1 MEKKK
6 LESYLRQLQEL
17 DSELTEN
24 SDPDEL
30 MNEINKVINCLSKDI
45 QVEISSATLKFVNK
59 SSNNPD
65 PEFAC
70 EGDSGFDI
78 RANLEEDV
86 IINEGQVK
94 IIPTGLYFEVDKGLE
109 VQIRTGNEMV
119 ANNNLWV
126 LNSPGT
132 IDSSYRGEIM
142 IILAN
147 FNDSSR
153 TIRNGDRIAQAV
165 VCPVYGEGKLN
176 MIKVKKLS
184 ETTRND
190 SGFESSGID

>member
-1 MEKKK
+1 MAKNN
-6 LESYLRQLQEL
+6 LEDYLKRLQEL

-45 QVEISSATLKFVNK
+45 QVEISSAALKFVNK
-59 SSNNPD
+59 SNNPD
-65 PEFAC
+65 PEFAR

-78 RANLEEDV
+78 RANLKND
-86 IINEGQVK
+86 ISINEGQVR
-94 IIPTGLYFEVDKGLE
+94 IIPTGLYFEIDKGLE
-109 VQIRTGNEMV
+109 VQIRTKSKMA
-119 ANNNLWV
+119 ANTGLWV

-165 VCPVYGEGKLN
+165 ICPVYGEGKLN